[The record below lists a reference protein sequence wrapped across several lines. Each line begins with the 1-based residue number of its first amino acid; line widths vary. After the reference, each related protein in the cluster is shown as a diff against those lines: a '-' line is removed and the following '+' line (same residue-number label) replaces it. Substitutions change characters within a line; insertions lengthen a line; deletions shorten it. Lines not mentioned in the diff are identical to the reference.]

1 MQSST
6 ATNLVGQL
14 GIDPVIIQEM
24 LADGYRAMLSL
35 FSISIVRYDPTQNT
49 EWQRFRQQTIGDS
62 DMLTIKDK
70 VRSSVTWILVTMLG
84 LQVEDWRNRRE
95 SFGHGMGHREG
106 NARGANQCEEKKR
119 VS

>member
-35 FSISIVRYDPTQNT
+35 FSISIVRYDPT
-49 EWQRFRQQTIGDS
+49 QRFRQQTIGDS

-106 NARGANQCEEKKR
+106 DTRGANPCEEKKR